1 MKYTQSEID
10 SLDIPIP
17 PNFRPYNPTG
27 SHISYQRNL
36 PHWRQDG
43 ATYAVTFRT
52 ADSIPRS
59 ILSAQHAE
67 AQRWKDDL
75 KKAVEHE
82 GEIPEALQN
91 RYRDFKRRF
100 QRHIN
105 TELDR
110 CQGLCRLR
118 EPENQK
124 VVQKT
129 LTHFDGTRYSIFG
142 AAIMPNHVHVLIQ
155 PFQAHSLEAIL
166 QSWKTYT
173 SRNIEHQEFPFWQ
186 SESYDRILR
195 DENHFTQAAQYI
207 LANPLKAKLGGKDAI
222 AWVRGTKL
230 RWGTQ

>member
-1 MKYTQSEID
+1 MRYTQSEID
-10 SLDIPIP
+10 DLEIPIP
-17 PNFRPYNPTG
+17 PNFHPHNPFG
-27 SHISYQRNL
+27 VHVSYRKNL

-75 KKAVEHE
+75 KKSIERE
-82 GEIPEALQN
+82 GKIPETLEN
-91 RYRDFKRRF
+91 HYRDFQRKF

-110 CQGLCRLR
+110 SHGLCRLR
-118 EPENQK
+118 ERENQE
-124 VVQKT
+124 VVQES
-129 LTHFDGTRYSIFG
+129 LNHFDDLRYSLFG

-155 PFQAHSLEAIL
+155 PFPEYPLESIL

-173 SRNIEHQEFPFWQ
+173 SRNIQHRERPFWQ
-186 SESYDRILR
+186 SESYDRIIR
-195 DENHFTQAAQYI
+195 DEKHFISAAQYI
-207 LANPLKAKLGGKDAI
+207 LANPLKARLGSNNAI
-222 AWVRGTKL
+222 AWVRGATL
-230 RWGTQ
+230 RWGPP